1 MKSFDDTSSSKVAA
15 AARADELPA
24 VTLRKISWRL
34 IPFLFLLYIIAWLDR
49 VNVGFAALEMNA
61 DLGFSSTVFGFGSGI
76 FFLGYCLFEI
86 PSNIILERV
95 GARIWIARIM
105 VTWGLISAGLMFVR
119 TPAVFYL
126 LRFLLGVAE
135 AGFFPGV
142 IYYLSLWYPTAQR
155 ARAIA
160 AFMTAVP
167 VTGLIGGPLSGA
179 LLGLDGIY
187 GLKGWQWLFLL
198 EGLPAVV
205 LGASVIFY
213 LNDRP
218 ETTRWLTPVE
228 RDWLVETL
236 ATERKDCALRPDIR
250 VALTDAAVW
259 KLGIVFLL
267 VAAGFYGYSFWAPLI
282 IKSLTGLSNF
292 KVGLVLGA
300 VSAVTILGM
309 LLNSYHSDRTGERA
323 IHIAAPLLAMGVGLI
338 GCALLHQPILAI
350 IALALVPLGH
360 CASYGPF
367 WSMPTQFF
375 SGPAAAA
382 GIALVTMIANV
393 GSFVGPTLIGILKTR
408 TGTHTAAFLL
418 LGGLAIIAALL
429 ALRIDPR
436 RPGAA
441 NKQPQPVD
449 ALKRE

>member
-1 MKSFDDTSSSKVAA
+1 
-15 AARADELPA
+15 
-24 VTLRKISWRL
+24 
-34 IPFLFLLYIIAWLDR
+34 
-49 VNVGFAALEMNA
+49 VNVGFAGLQMNA

-95 GARIWIARIM
+95 GARLWIARIM
-105 VTWGLISAGLMFVR
+105 VTWGLISAGLMIVR

-126 LRFLLGVAE
+126 LRFLLGAAE

-142 IYYLSLWYPTAQR
+142 IYYLSLWYPTAHR

-179 LLGLDGIY
+179 LLDLDGIY
-187 GLKGWQWLFLL
+187 GLAGWQWLFLL
-198 EGLPAVV
+198 EGLPAIV

-213 LNDRP
+213 LDERP
-218 ETTRWLTPVE
+218 ETTQWLAPEE
-228 RDWLVETL
+228 RDWLVDTL
-236 ATERKDCALRPDIR
+236 AAERRTWPLRPDIR
-250 VALTDAAVW
+250 VALTDVGIW
-259 KLGIVFLL
+259 RLGIIFLL
-267 VAAGFYGYSFWAPLI
+267 VAAGFYGYSFWAPLVI
-282 IKSLTGLSNF
+282 RSITGLSNF

-300 VSAVTILGM
+300 ISAVTIIGM
-309 LLNSYHSDRTGERA
+309 LLNSYHSDRTNERP
-323 IHIAAPLLAMGVGLI
+323 IHIAVPLLVMAVGLI
-338 GCALLHQPILAI
+338 GCALLHNPVFAI

-375 SGPAAAA
+375 TGPAAAA

-393 GSFVGPTLIGILKTR
+393 GSFAGPTLIGVLKAR
-408 TGTHTAAFLL
+408 TGTHTEAFLL
-418 LGGLAIIAALL
+418 LGGLAVIASLL
-429 ALRIDPR
+429 ALRTSPAR
-436 RPGAA
+436 ASSST
-441 NKQPQPVD
+441 QPT
-449 ALKRE
+449 

>member
-1 MKSFDDTSSSKVAA
+1 MNGSDDSSNSF
-15 AARADELPA
+15 ARAVRAEELQV
-24 VTLRKISWRL
+24 VTLRKVTWRL
-34 IPFLFLLYIIAWLDR
+34 IPFLFVLYVIAWLDR
-49 VNVGFAALEMNA
+49 VNVGFAGLQMNA

-95 GARIWIARIM
+95 GARLWIARIM

-126 LRFLLGVAE
+126 LRFFLGVAE

-167 VTGLIGGPLSGA
+167 VTGVIGGPLSGA
-179 LLGLDGIY
+179 LLELDGLY
-187 GLKGWQWLFLL
+187 GLAGWQWLFLL

-205 LGASVIFY
+205 LGSSVIFY

-218 ETTRWLTPVE
+218 ETTRWLAPAE

-236 ATERKDCALRPDIR
+236 AAERKACVLRPDIR
-250 VALTDAAVW
+250 VALTDATVW
-259 KLGIVFLL
+259 KLGIIFLL
-267 VAAGFYGYSFWAPLI
+267 VAAGFYGYSFWAPLV

-300 VSAVTILGM
+300 ISAVTILGM
-309 LLNSYHSDRTGERA
+309 LLNSYHSDQTSERA
-323 IHIAAPLLAMGVGLI
+323 MHIAMPLLVMAVGLV
-338 GCALLHQPILAI
+338 GCALLHHPLLAI
-350 IALALVPLGH
+350 IALALVPVGH

-367 WSMPTQFF
+367 WSMPTQFLT
-375 SGPAAAA
+375 GPAAAA

-393 GSFVGPTLIGILKTR
+393 GGFAGPTLIGVLKTR
-408 TGTHTAAFLL
+408 TGTHTDAFLL
-418 LGGLAIIAALL
+418 LGGLAVIATLL
-429 ALRIDPR
+429 ALRIGPGQPR
-436 RPGAA
+436 SSEQTAIA
-441 NKQPQPVD
+441 S
-449 ALKRE
+449 

>member
-1 MKSFDDTSSSKVAA
+1 MQRSSDSAYAVGAT
-15 AARADELPA
+15 PNVPISA
-24 VTLRKISWRL
+24 VTLRKVSWRL
-34 IPFLFLLYIIAWLDR
+34 IPFLFVLYVIAWLDR
-49 VNVGFAALEMNA
+49 VNVGFAGLQMNA

-95 GARIWIARIM
+95 GARLWIARIM
-105 VTWGLISAGLMFVR
+105 VTWGVISAGLMCVR
-119 TPAVFYL
+119 TPPVFYL

-155 ARAIA
+155 AKAIA

-167 VTGLIGGPLSGA
+167 VSGLIGGPLSGA
-179 LLGLDGIY
+179 LLKLDGMY
-187 GLKGWQWLFLL
+187 GLAGWQWLFLL

-218 ETTRWLTPVE
+218 ETTQWLTSEE
-228 RDWLVETL
+228 RDWLVDTL
-236 ATERKDCALRPDIR
+236 AAERRACQLRPHIR
-250 VALTDAAVW
+250 AALTNATVW
-259 KLGIVFLL
+259 KLGVIFLL

-292 KVGLVLGA
+292 NIGLVLGA
-300 VSAVTILGM
+300 ISFVTIIGM
-309 LLNSYHSDRTGERA
+309 LLNSYHSDRTNERPM
-323 IHIAAPLLAMGVGLI
+323 HIAIPLFVMAVGLI
-338 GCALLHQPILAI
+338 GCALLRDPVFAI

-375 SGPAAAA
+375 TGPAAAA

-393 GSFVGPTLIGILKTR
+393 GSFAGPTLIGLLKAR
-408 TGTHTAAFLL
+408 TGTHNAAFLL
-418 LGGLAIIAALL
+418 LGGLALIASLL
-429 ALRIDPR
+429 ALRVGPAR
-436 RPGAA
+436 ASSA
-441 NKQPQPVD
+441 EQP
-449 ALKRE
+449 A

>member
-1 MKSFDDTSSSKVAA
+1 MKASGKLPNSMAPTISPTE
-15 AARADELPA
+15 ELSA
-24 VTLRKISWRL
+24 VTLRKVTWRL
-34 IPFLFLLYIIAWLDR
+34 IPFLFVLYVIAWLDR
-49 VNVGFAALEMNA
+49 VNVGFAGLQMNA
-61 DLGFSSTVFGFGSGI
+61 DLGFSSATFGLGSGI

-95 GARIWIARIM
+95 GARLWIARIM
-105 VTWGLISAGLMFVR
+105 VTWGLISAGLMLVR
-119 TPAVFYL
+119 TPPLFYL

-198 EGLPAVV
+198 EGLPAMV
-205 LGASVIFY
+205 LGISVIFY

-218 ETTRWLTPVE
+218 ETTRWLAPAE

-236 ATERKDCALRPDIR
+236 ATERNACPLRPDIR
-250 VALTDAAVW
+250 VALTDGTVW
-259 KLGIVFLL
+259 KLGIIFLL
-267 VAAGFYGYSFWAPLI
+267 VAAGFYGYSFWGPLI

-292 KVGLVLGA
+292 EVGLVLGA
-300 VSAVTILGM
+300 ISAVTILGM
-309 LLNSYHSDRTGERA
+309 LLNGYHSDRTGERA
-323 IHIAAPLLAMGVGLI
+323 IHIAIPLLVSAVGLV
-338 GCALLHQPILAI
+338 GCALLRQPVLAVT
-350 IALALVPLGH
+350 ALALVPLGH

-367 WSMPTQFF
+367 WSMPTQFLT
-375 SGPAAAA
+375 GPAAAA

-393 GSFVGPTLIGILKTR
+393 GGFAGPALIGVLKAR
-408 TGTHTAAFLL
+408 TGTHTDAFLL
-418 LGGLAIIAALL
+418 LGGLAVIAALL
-429 ALRIDPR
+429 ALTIGPAHA
-436 RPGAA
+436 PSSE
-441 NKQPQPVD
+441 QP
-449 ALKRE
+449 A

>member
-1 MKSFDDTSSSKVAA
+1 MMSATAHA
-15 AARADELPA
+15 NELSA
-24 VTLRKISWRL
+24 VTLRKITWRL

-49 VNVGFAALEMNA
+49 VNVGFAGLEMNA
-61 DLGFSSTVFGFGSGI
+61 DLGFSPTVFGFGSGI

-142 IYYLSLWYPTAQR
+142 IYYLSLWYPTAHR

-179 LLGLDGIY
+179 LLQLDGIY
-187 GLKGWQWLFLL
+187 GLKGWQWLFFL

-218 ETTRWLTPVE
+218 ERTRWLTPAE

-236 ATERKDCALRPDIR
+236 ATERKACPLRPDIR
-250 VALTDAAVW
+250 VALTDGTIW
-259 KLGIVFLL
+259 KLGVIFLL
-267 VAAGFYGYSFWAPLI
+267 VAAGFYGYSFWAPLV
-282 IKSLTGLSNF
+282 IKSLTGLNNF
-292 KVGLVLGA
+292 EVGLVLGA
-300 VSAVTILGM
+300 ISAVTILGM

-323 IHIAAPLLAMGVGLI
+323 IHIAMPLLAMGAGLI
-338 GCALLHQPILAI
+338 GCALLRQPMLAI
-350 IALALVPLGH
+350 IVLALVPLGH

-367 WSMPTQFF
+367 WSMPTQFLT
-375 SGPAAAA
+375 GPAAAA
-382 GIALVTMIANV
+382 GIALVTMIANI
-393 GSFVGPTLIGILKTR
+393 GGFAGPALIGVLKTR
-408 TGTHTAAFLL
+408 TGTHTDAFLL
-418 LGGLAIIAALL
+418 LGGLAVIAALL
-429 ALRIDPR
+429 ALRIGPAQAR
-436 RPGAA
+436 SRERPT
-441 NKQPQPVD
+441 
-449 ALKRE
+449 

>member
-1 MKSFDDTSSSKVAA
+1 MTPTISPTE
-15 AARADELPA
+15 ELSA
-24 VTLRKISWRL
+24 VTLRKVTWRL
-34 IPFLFLLYIIAWLDR
+34 IPFLFVLYVIAWLDR
-49 VNVGFAALEMNA
+49 VNVGFAGLQMNA
-61 DLGFSSTVFGFGSGI
+61 DLGFSSTVFGLGSGI

-95 GARIWIARIM
+95 GARLWIARIM
-105 VTWGLISAGLMFVR
+105 VTWGLISAGLMLVR
-119 TPAVFYL
+119 TPPLFYV

-142 IYYLSLWYPTAQR
+142 IYYLSLWYPAAQR

-205 LGASVIFY
+205 LGSSVLFY
-213 LNDRP
+213 LTDRP
-218 ETTRWLTPVE
+218 ETARWLSPTE
-228 RDWLVETL
+228 HEWLVEKL
-236 ATERKDCALRPDIR
+236 AAERKACLLRPDIR
-250 VALTDAAVW
+250 AALTDATVW
-259 KLGIVFLL
+259 KLGIIFLL
-267 VAAGFYGYSFWAPLI
+267 AAAGFYGYSFWAPLV

-300 VSAVTILGM
+300 ISAITILGM
-309 LLNSYHSDRTGERA
+309 LLNGYHSDRTGERA
-323 IHIAAPLLAMGVGLI
+323 IHIAVPLLVTAVGFV
-338 GCALLHQPILAI
+338 GCALLHQHVLAI

-367 WSMPTQFF
+367 WSMPTQFLT
-375 SGPAAAA
+375 GPAAAA

-393 GSFVGPTLIGILKTR
+393 GGFAGPALIGVLKTR
-408 TGTHTAAFLL
+408 TGTHTDAFLL
-418 LGGLAIIAALL
+418 LGGLAVIATFL
-429 ALRIDPR
+429 ALRL
-436 RPGAA
+436 GAVQA
-441 NKQPQPVD
+441 RDSEQAAAAV
-449 ALKRE
+449 

>member
-1 MKSFDDTSSSKVAA
+1 MNNAIEPSDPGSTVFRTAPTN
-15 AARADELPA
+15 ELAA
-24 VTLRKISWRL
+24 VTLRKITWRL
-34 IPFLFLLYIIAWLDR
+34 IPFLFVLYVIAWLDR
-49 VNVGFAALEMNA
+49 VNVGFAGLQMNT

-95 GARIWIARIM
+95 GARLWISRIM
-105 VTWGLISAGLMFVR
+105 VTWGLISAGMLFVR
-119 TPAVFYL
+119 TPATFYL

-142 IYYLSLWYPTAQR
+142 IYYLSLWYPTAHR

-167 VTGLIGGPLSGA
+167 VTGLIGGPLSEA
-179 LLGLDGIY
+179 LLELDGLH
-187 GLKGWQWLFLL
+187 GLAGWQWLFLL
-198 EGLPAVV
+198 EGLPAVILGTSV
-205 LGASVIFY
+205 LFY
-213 LNDRP
+213 LKDRP
-218 ETTRWLTPVE
+218 ETTHWLTPAE

-236 ATERKDCALRPDIR
+236 AAERKACLPRPNIR
-250 VALTDAAVW
+250 VALTDKTIW
-259 KLGIVFLL
+259 NLGIIFLL

-300 VSAVTILGM
+300 ISSVTIVGM

-323 IHIAAPLLAMGVGLI
+323 IHIAVPLSVMAIGLV
-338 GCALLHQPILAI
+338 GCALLRQPVLAI

-375 SGPAAAA
+375 TGPAAAA

-393 GSFVGPTLIGILKTR
+393 GSFAGPTLIGIFKAY
-408 TGTHTAAFLL
+408 TGTHTGAFLL
-418 LGGLAIIAALL
+418 LGGLAVVAALL
-429 ALRIDPR
+429 ALRIR
-436 RPGAA
+436 GAPT
-441 NKQPQPVD
+441 QTG
-449 ALKRE
+449 KRSV

>member
-1 MKSFDDTSSSKVAA
+1 MNNSIEPPDPASTGFKTAPTN
-15 AARADELPA
+15 ELAA
-24 VTLRKISWRL
+24 VTLRKVTWRL
-34 IPFLFLLYIIAWLDR
+34 IPFLFVLYVIAWLDR
-49 VNVGFAALEMNA
+49 VNVGFAGLQMNA

-95 GARIWIARIM
+95 GARLWISRIM
-105 VTWGLISAGLMFVR
+105 VTWGLISAALMFVR
-119 TPAVFYL
+119 TPAAFYL

-142 IYYLSLWYPTAQR
+142 IYYLSLWYPVAHR

-167 VTGLIGGPLSGA
+167 VTGLIGAPLSGA
-179 LLGLDGIY
+179 LLELDGLR
-187 GLKGWQWLFLL
+187 GLAGWQWLFLL
-198 EGLPAVV
+198 EGLPAVIMGTSV
-205 LGASVIFY
+205 LFY
-213 LNDRP
+213 LKDRP
-218 ETTRWLTPVE
+218 ETTQWLTPAE

-236 ATERKDCALRPDIR
+236 AAERKGCPLRPNIR
-250 VALTDAAVW
+250 VALTDKTVW
-259 KLGIVFLL
+259 NLGIIFLL

-300 VSAVTILGM
+300 ISAVTIVGM
-309 LLNSYHSDRTGERA
+309 LLNSYHSDRSGERA
-323 IHIAAPLLAMGVGLI
+323 IHIAVPLSVMAVGLI
-338 GCALLHQPILAI
+338 GCALLRQPFLAI

-375 SGPAAAA
+375 TGPAAAA
-382 GIALVTMIANV
+382 GIALVTVIANV
-393 GSFVGPTLIGILKTR
+393 GSFAGPTLIGVLKAK
-408 TGTHTAAFLL
+408 TGTHTAAFAV
-418 LGGLAIIAALL
+418 LGGLAVIAALL
-429 ALRIDPR
+429 ALRLGPAQPR
-436 RPGAA
+436 SSE
-441 NKQPQPVD
+441 QPT
-449 ALKRE
+449 